1 MDFSKMSD
9 EELDA
14 FIANAEATQ
23 APPVDQTSQ
32 TESFVRGTAQ
42 EATMGFADEI
52 EAAVDTV
59 MSGDISIDNY
69 YKNKAI
75 VNEEYR
81 KAEEHNPAAYM
92 AGQGTGLVGS
102 MFIPGLNVAKGA
114 KIGTYAAK
122 GAISGAIVGA
132 GKASEGETLEGAA
145 TGGAVGGVLG
155 GVIGKTIDKLGSF
168 AANKK
173 ATQMLGITTAKQ
185 NQLTQQHLNKVTGDT
200 FLGAQRL
207 KQKAASEMVDLPTY
221 VDRLG
226 NMPLIDTVEEGTK
239 KVTSSGKK
247 ILNHALFGTTD
258 DLLLDVSDN
267 IKRLE
272 NVRNELLPDID
283 AKDAAS
289 TALSEIRTKFNDY
302 LTNKTATPEAAKMA
316 ASLLDTVEN
325 SVTRTQSINK
335 SAEKGIEVMST
346 IKDKITAKDLYNVRH
361 SIDTYISDAA
371 WSSVDQTAKKQ
382 LVSIARGVLNN
393 SVDGLSDG
401 ADKIVRE
408 QLQHSYF
415 LKDHFEKVVMN
426 PKTKWGGVT
435 DSIALATT
443 IATGSPVAVMTKGMY
458 NLATMSDASVAIPMM
473 KTAQWM
479 QKRGSGAARL
489 ATRLAVELDNPDQF
503 GKIVEA
509 TAAQADL
516 EDSPI
521 ERNYADI
528 INKQNQILALVN
540 NEVPQMY
547 NQILQAFEEDNK
559 EALLPLLDQV
569 SKNPKFAKYFQQGLG
584 FDGRLFSEEDKKTA
598 INFIQGLN
606 ISMRQKAEKI
616 KEIIEKG
623 IAPTVEE
630 ETHPASLFAQKL
642 QKPRM

>member
-1 MDFSKMSD
+1 
-9 EELDA
+9 
-14 FIANAEATQ
+14 
-23 APPVDQTSQ
+23 
-32 TESFVRGTAQ
+32 
-42 EATMGFADEI
+42 
-52 EAAVDTV
+52 
-59 MSGDISIDNY
+59 
-69 YKNKAI
+69 
-75 VNEEYR
+75 
-81 KAEEHNPAAYM
+81 
-92 AGQGTGLVGS
+92 
-102 MFIPGLNVAKGA
+102 
-114 KIGTYAAK
+114 
-122 GAISGAIVGA
+122 
-132 GKASEGETLEGAA
+132 
-145 TGGAVGGVLG
+145 
-155 GVIGKTIDKLGSF
+155 
-168 AANKK
+168 
-173 ATQMLGITTAKQ
+173 
-185 NQLTQQHLNKVTGDT
+185 
-200 FLGAQRL
+200 
-207 KQKAASEMVDLPTY
+207 
-221 VDRLG
+221 
-226 NMPLIDTVEEGTK
+226 
-239 KVTSSGKK
+239 
-247 ILNHALFGTTD
+247 
-258 DLLLDVSDN
+258 
-267 IKRLE
+267 
-272 NVRNELLPDID
+272 
-283 AKDAAS
+283 
-289 TALSEIRTKFNDY
+289 
-302 LTNKTATPEAAKMA
+302 
-316 ASLLDTVEN
+316 
-325 SVTRTQSINK
+325 
-335 SAEKGIEVMST
+335 
-346 IKDKITAKDLYNVRH
+346 
-361 SIDTYISDAA
+361 
-371 WSSVDQTAKKQ
+371 
-382 LVSIARGVLNN
+382 
-393 SVDGLSDG
+393 
-401 ADKIVRE
+401 
-408 QLQHSYF
+408 
-415 LKDHFEKVVMN
+415 MN